1 MTTITFSSEEKAIL
15 VHKLQRY
22 FSDELR
28 QEIGRFDAE
37 FLLDFFG
44 THVGAHYYNRG
55 LHDAQALLAAKV
67 EDMQDA
73 IFQLEQITDFKR

>member
-1 MTTITFSSEEKAIL
+1 MADITFSNDEKAII
-15 VHKLQRY
+15 VRKIQRY
-22 FSDELR
+22 FSEELR

-44 THVGAHYYNRG
+44 TEVGGYFYNRG
-55 LHDAQALLAAKV
+55 LYDAQALLSDKL

-73 IFQLEQITDFKR
+73 IFQLEQATDFKR